1 MKIGNNWRIVIVF
14 LNANVKFFFFFFHFL
29 LQHLACASA
38 LLLLLSFLPVRRS
51 EEKIKRRKG
60 GGSRTSWKTRDVQ
73 NDEGCGCCGLSDMLE
88 SCPPVESF
96 SPCVSGVRET
106 LVAICE
112 AFPTHTHTHTQNPDK
127 MGKIILKNKK
137 ETDQAPSSLSG
148 GKGGLTDDAINLSIE
163 VCFAKK
169 KEKVL
174 ISYFGLFI
182 VSFPPVC
189 RKRKLQYHGTI
200 LFCFVGR
207 VE

>member
-1 MKIGNNWRIVIVF
+1 M
-14 LNANVKFFFFFFHFL
+14 
-29 LQHLACASA
+29 ACASA

-51 EEKIKRRKG
+51 EEKKQNKKEEEREEGVGLAGKRGIYKMTKAAAVVVYLTCWRVARPSKAF
-60 GGSRTSWKTRDVQ
+60 RLV
-73 NDEGCGCCGLSDMLE
+73 CLE
-88 SCPPVESF
+88 
-96 SPCVSGVRET
+96 
-106 LVAICE
+106 CE
-112 AFPTHTHTHTQNPDK
+112 RPLLPFVKHSQHTHTQNPDK

-189 RKRKLQYHGTI
+189 RKGKLQYHGTI